1 MQNAKML
8 IQLNTAKII
17 ANHKI
22 LWLAYFIATKCNRG
36 GGSVRAGADVRWC
49 VMGKI
54 GRASRKKKIEILFA
68 RVYN

>member
-8 IQLNTAKII
+8 VRLNTAKTI

-22 LWLAYFIATKCNRG
+22 LWLAYFITTKCNRG
-36 GGSVRAGADVRWC
+36 GESVRVGAVVRWC
-49 VMGKI
+49 AMGKF
-54 GRASRKKKIEILFA
+54 GRVSCKKKIEILFA